1 MKEREPKMKLKSAT
15 GRKLRYGG
23 VTAIL
28 TACIIAVV
36 IIFNVIFSAL
46 SQKFLWYADLTPELL
61 FTLSDNAIDL
71 LQNGDPEF
79 EDSTSPIG
87 MVDKLR
93 TENPGEELMIRIIFC
108 DDPDAWTSNTAQR
121 YVYETAKQ
129 MEEAFPDHIQVENVN
144 IIWNPSAVSGYA
156 GVTTKSV
163 VVVFGTE
170 YRVRSLNQFYIYDT
184 EDTTEAP
191 WAYNGEKILASAILA
206 VTRAVSPIACFTTN
220 HDEALYDAELAMTLE
235 IAGFQVRTLNLATE
249 EIPANCRLIVV
260 YNPMKDFMVSDG
272 GITSDIDEIAKL
284 DAFLDGT
291 NSMMVFMSADVT
303 EPLTNFEEYLE
314 EWGVSYDRYEEDD
327 RVHPYIVQDTSQSLT
342 VDGHTVKAD
351 YVTQGTGGSLTK
363 DLRARSSTPP
373 AVIFKNAMTISYS
386 EQYAPTHYTDEQ
398 DKSISFDYGSYGA
411 DGTYRSIYDVFV
423 TSDNAVANAN
433 GKVVEKSTEQNP
445 LKLMT
450 VTVENR
456 NTSEDDYGYSS
467 VNEASYVIACG
478 SPEFASQK
486 FLQSNAYGNSAFL
499 EYALRIIGQ
508 EPVPVGLTFKP
519 FGDDTIDTVTTAE
532 ATQYTV
538 VLTVVPAV
546 LALGAGIIVI
556 VRRKNR

>member
-1 MKEREPKMKLKSAT
+1 MKLKSAT
-15 GRKLRYGG
+15 NRKLRYGG

-46 SQKFLWYADLTPELL
+46 AQKFLWYADLTPELL
-61 FTLSDNAIDL
+61 FTLSDNAVDL

-93 TENPGEELMIRIIFC
+93 AENPDEDLMIRIIFC
-108 DDPDAWTSNTAQR
+108 DDPDAWTATTSQR

-129 MEEAFPDHIQVENVN
+129 MEEAFPDHIRVENVN

-156 GVTTKSV
+156 GVTTTSV

-170 YRVRSLNQFYIYDT
+170 YRVRSLQSFYVFNS
-184 EDTTEAP
+184 EDTTEEP

-220 HDEALYDAELAMTLE
+220 HDEAVYDSELAMTLE
-235 IAGFQVRTLNLATE
+235 IAGFQVQTINLATD

-272 GITSDIDEIAKL
+272 GITSDVDEIDKL

-291 NSMMVFMSADVT
+291 NSMMVFMSPELT
-303 EPLTNFEEYLE
+303 KPLTNFEEYLE
-314 EWGVSYDRYEEDD
+314 EWGIVYDRYEEDGQY
-327 RVHPYIVQDTSQSLT
+327 HPYIVQDTSQSLT
-342 VDGHTVKAD
+342 VDGHTIKAE
-351 YVTQGTGGSLTK
+351 YATQGAGASFTE
-363 DLRARSSTPP
+363 DLRERGSTPP
-373 AVIFKNAMTISYS
+373 AMIFQNAMTISYS
-386 EQYAPTHYTDEQ
+386 ENYTPTHYTDEE
-398 DKSISFDYGSYGA
+398 DASISYDFATYGV

-423 TSDNAVANAN
+423 TGDNAVANAN
-433 GKVVEKSTEQNP
+433 GKVVEKATSQNP

-450 VTVENR
+450 VSVENR
-456 NTSEDDYGYSS
+456 TTSEDNYGYSS
-467 VNEASYVIACG
+467 INEASYVIACG
-478 SPEFASQK
+478 SPEFAKQS

-499 EYALRIIGQ
+499 EYALRTIGK
-508 EPVPVGLTFKP
+508 EPVPVSLTFKP
-519 FGDDTIDTVTTAE
+519 FGDYTIDTVTTAE

-546 LALGAGIIVI
+546 LALGVGIVVI

>member
-1 MKEREPKMKLKSAT
+1 MKLKSAT
-15 GRKLRYGG
+15 SRKLRYGG

-36 IIFNVIFSAL
+36 IIVNVIFSAL
-46 SQKFLWYADLTPELL
+46 AQKLLWYADLTPEMM

-71 LQNGDPEF
+71 LENGDPEF
-79 EDSTSPIG
+79 EDSTSPIE

-93 TENPGEELMIRIIFC
+93 AENPDEDLMIRIIFC
-108 DDPDAWTSNTAQR
+108 DDPDAWTENTSMR

-129 MEEAFPDHIQVENVN
+129 MEDAFPDHIRVENVN

-156 GVTTKSV
+156 GVTTTSV
-163 VVVFGTE
+163 VVEFGTE
-170 YRVRSLNQFYIYDT
+170 YRVRSLNQFYVYNT

-220 HDEALYDAELAMTLE
+220 HDEALYDPELALTLE
-235 IAGFQVRTLNLATE
+235 IAGFRVQTINLATD
-249 EIPANCRLIVV
+249 EIPANCRLMVV

-272 GITSDIDEIAKL
+272 GITSDIDEIEKL

-291 NSMMVFMSADVT
+291 NSMMVFMSPT
-303 EPLTNFEEYLE
+303 LTKPLTNFEEFLA
-314 EWGVSYDRYEEDD
+314 EWGISYDRYEEDGQ
-327 RVHPYIVQDTSQSLT
+327 VHPHIVQDTSQSLT
-342 VDGHTVKAD
+342 VDGHTVKAE
-351 YVTQGTGGSLTK
+351 YETQGTGGSLTK

-386 EQYAPTHYTDEQ
+386 DQYSPAHYTDEE
-398 DKSISFDYGSYGA
+398 DESISFDYGAYGV

-433 GKVVEKSTEQNP
+433 GKVVEKATAQNP

-456 NTSEDDYGYSS
+456 NVSEDNYGYSS

-478 SPEFASQK
+478 SPEFAAQS
-486 FLQSNAYGNSAFL
+486 FLQSNAYGNGAFL

-519 FGDDTIDTVTTAE
+519 FGDYTIDTVTTAE

-546 LALGAGIIVI
+546 LALGVGIVVI